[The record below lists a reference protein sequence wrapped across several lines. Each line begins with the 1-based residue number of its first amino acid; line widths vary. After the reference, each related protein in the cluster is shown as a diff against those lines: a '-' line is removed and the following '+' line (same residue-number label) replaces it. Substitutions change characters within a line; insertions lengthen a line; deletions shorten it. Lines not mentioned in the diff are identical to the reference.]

1 MSGTDRESSRGL
13 PARVNLSL
21 QLVALVA
28 AILLRAARP
37 GAVTEFLLI
46 TVVGPLLALVPVALA
61 VAALR
66 LHRLPAPLAVPF
78 VVCAVALVAA
88 AALAPDV
95 AAGVWWVPMFD
106 LLGVRPHQII
116 RMDIVGRVLAAGYV
130 LAVTWT
136 TVAFLRS
143 GARTGTSS

>member
-1 MSGTDRESSRGL
+1 MTDTGRGL
-13 PARVNLSL
+13 PARANLGL

-28 AILLRAARP
+28 AITLRAVRP
-37 GAVTEFLLI
+37 GAVTEFLLV
-46 TVVGPLLALVPVALA
+46 TVVGPLLALVPAVLA

-66 LHRLPAPLAVPF
+66 FRRLPAQLAVPF

-95 AAGVWWVPMFD
+95 ADGVRWVPVFD
-106 LLGVRPHQII
+106 LLGVHPQRII

-136 TVAFLRS
+136 TVAFLRMRRS
-143 GARTGTSS
+143 TR

>member
-1 MSGTDRESSRGL
+1 MAETSEGTKHGL

-37 GAVTEFLLI
+37 GAVTEFLLV
-46 TVVGPLLALVPVALA
+46 TVIGPLLALVPAALA
-61 VAALR
+61 VLALR
-66 LHRLPAPLAVPF
+66 LRRLPAPLAVPF
-78 VVCAVALVAA
+78 VVCAFALVAA

-95 AAGVWWVPMFD
+95 AAGVWWVPIFD

-136 TVAFLRS
+136 TVAYMR
-143 GARTGTSS
+143 ARRTHKDW

>member
-1 MSGTDRESSRGL
+1 MSDTDRGTIRGL
-13 PARVNLSL
+13 PARVNLGL
-21 QLVALVA
+21 QLVALAA

-37 GAVTEFLLI
+37 GAVTEFLLV

-66 LHRLPAPLAVPF
+66 RQRLPAPLAVPF
-78 VVCAVALVAA
+78 VVCAFALVAA

-95 AAGVWWVPMFD
+95 AAGVWWVPVFD
-106 LLGVRPHQII
+106 LLGVRPHQIL

-136 TVAFLRS
+136 TVAFLRTR
-143 GARTGTSS
+143 ARPV